1 MPRFIFPDH
10 KTYQITHEMSLQIT
24 GKNDIIPE
32 ESEFEEVDEN
42 QSEKSYVTDSC
53 LEEEQED
60 VGPYDENSLKFERD
74 LDKHP
79 EEG

>member
-1 MPRFIFPDH
+1 MPRFIFPDR
-10 KTYQITHEMSLQIT
+10 KIYQTTHEIT

>member
-1 MPRFIFPDH
+1 
-10 KTYQITHEMSLQIT
+10 MSNKDSEAKDLKQLEFDDNHRPQAWQKQTT
-24 GKNDIIPE
+24 GAH
-32 ESEFEEVDEN
+32 
-42 QSEKSYVTDSC
+42 
-53 LEEEQED
+53 EEQED

>member
-1 MPRFIFPDH
+1 MPRYIFPDY
-10 KTYQITHEMSLQIT
+10 KNYPWNVVVA

>member
-1 MPRFIFPDH
+1 MVTKYQSNYPWNFIN
-10 KTYQITHEMSLQIT
+10 IA

-32 ESEFEEVDEN
+32 ESEFEEVDEVDDG
-42 QSEKSYVTDSC
+42 EKSYVTDSC